1 MRTAEALDQD
11 QMREGEPDD
20 FVYFQISLSGL
31 RYVIQ
36 HTGVQTTAVYTAL
49 AAGVDHRNAL
59 GPRACTHGALAV
71 EARTGLD
78 RKNCVP
84 MFLETLSNIGSIR
97 QADDTPDN
105 ALPGKAGAHAVRC
118 HVDPERLDD
127 LVDIDQ
133 RFLDP
138 RHGSRRHAA
147 KRRRAAVISD
157 FMRLIHAMASQRG
170 SRPFTDALLLFLA
183 LHQRLDYGTYAG
195 VDPKAAHAEMSP
207 LQDERGPI
215 DDISHVMRV
224 PGNGRHRVVLVQES
238 GFPRI
243 NAVFAQALFK
253 DIPGGVE
260 GEAPWDRAAAALSIL
275 RSLNLVS
282 SAHVLWSAN
291 PLTQA
296 SAAPIATL
304 YVKGGAA
311 FTDGRHLQHDID
323 AALKNTGAITG
334 RELYPRDAEGSK
346 AAFAGSGVYRFIVQ
360 AGQVDASV
368 VLTQLRLKHVA
379 DSDSHRNGLAIEN
392 LRSDGYREF
401 LDALD
406 IEY

>member
-1 MRTAEALDQD
+1 MTTAEAFDQD
-11 QMREGEPDD
+11 QQERDEALGD
-20 FVYFQISLSGL
+20 FVYFQISMTGV
-31 RYVIQ
+31 RHVIQ
-36 HTGVQTTAVYTAL
+36 NADKRAAAVYTAL
-49 AAGVDHRNAL
+49 TSGVDHRNTSS
-59 GPRACTHGALAV
+59 PRACTHGALAV

-84 MFLETLSNIGSIR
+84 ALVEELVGIDAIQRTHESPGPERVGKTGEHPVRFL
-97 QADDTPDN
+97 
-105 ALPGKAGAHAVRC
+105 
-118 HVDPERLDD
+118 VDPERLDD

-138 RHGSRRHAA
+138 CHGSRRRAA
-147 KRRRAAVISD
+147 RRRPATVISD
-157 FMRLIHAMASQRG
+157 FMRLIHLASQRG
-170 SRPFTDALLLFLA
+170 SRPFTDALLLFFA

-195 VDPKAAHAEMSP
+195 VDPKAAHAETSP
-207 LQDERGPI
+207 LREEGRPI

-224 PGNGRHRVVLVQES
+224 PGNERHRVVLVQES

-243 NAVFAQALFK
+243 NATFAQALFK
-253 DIPGGVE
+253 DLPGLD

-291 PLTQA
+291 PLTRA

-323 AALKNTGAITG
+323 AALKKTGTITG
-334 RELYPRDAEGSK
+334 RELYPRDADESK
-346 AAFAGSGVYRFIVQ
+346 AAFAGSGVYRYILQ

-392 LRSDGYREF
+392 LRCNGYRDL

>member
-1 MRTAEALDQD
+1 
-11 QMREGEPDD
+11 
-20 FVYFQISLSGL
+20 
-31 RYVIQ
+31 
-36 HTGVQTTAVYTAL
+36 
-49 AAGVDHRNAL
+49 
-59 GPRACTHGALAV
+59 V

-84 MFLETLSNIGSIR
+84 ALLEELVGIDAIQRAHEAPGPGQIGK
-97 QADDTPDN
+97 T
-105 ALPGKAGAHAVRC
+105 GVHAVRFL
-118 HVDPERLDD
+118 VDPERLDD

-138 RHGSRRHAA
+138 RHGARRHAA
-147 KRRRAAVISD
+147 SRRPATVNSD
-157 FMRLIHAMASQRG
+157 FMRLIHALASQRG
-170 SRPFTDALLLFLA
+170 VRPFTDALLLFIA
-183 LHQRLDYGTYAG
+183 LHQRMDYGTYAG
-195 VDPKAAHAEMSP
+195 VDPKAAHAETSP
-207 LQDERGPI
+207 LREEGRPI

-224 PGNGRHRVVLVQES
+224 PGNGRHRAVLVQEA

-253 DIPGGVE
+253 DLPGVD
-260 GEAPWDRAAAALSIL
+260 GEAAWDRAAAALSIL
-275 RSLNLVS
+275 RALNLVS

-323 AALKNTGAITG
+323 AALKNTGSITG
-334 RELYPRDAEGSK
+334 SELYPRDAEGSK
-346 AAFAGSGVYRFIVQ
+346 AAFAGSGVYRYIVQ
-360 AGQVDASV
+360 ADQVDTSV
-368 VLTQLRLKHVA
+368 VLTQLRLKHAA
-379 DSDSHRNGLAIEN
+379 DSDSHRNGLAIES
-392 LRSDGYREF
+392 LRRAGYQDF
-401 LDALD
+401 LNALG